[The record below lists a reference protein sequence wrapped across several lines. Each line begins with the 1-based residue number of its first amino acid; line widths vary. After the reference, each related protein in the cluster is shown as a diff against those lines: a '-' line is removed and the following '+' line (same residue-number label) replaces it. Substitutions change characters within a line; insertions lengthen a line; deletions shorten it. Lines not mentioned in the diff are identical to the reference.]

1 MFEKQTVQ
9 KADAPLPQQ
18 LSAQQNIIISVLIQK
33 NRHYG
38 CIFIE
43 YDITKDVVTEE
54 SKSNFKKERASNN
67 YSAKCRWSRKGKKI
81 TKSDKDLKER
91 IKDLKIR
98 IKDRKDKIFKLR
110 YDKDKIK

>member
-1 MFEKQTVQ
+1 MNWLSVLQKKAYLQRMFEKQTVQ

-81 TKSDKDLKER
+81 TKSDIIDIIELS
-91 IKDLKIR
+91 
-98 IKDRKDKIFKLR
+98 IFFH
-110 YDKDKIK
+110 YYF